1 MLGSFFSILGGAG
14 YFWGKG
20 LNDIAKRDAGEAYLN
35 AQGYNRD
42 RQWYLDSLVYS
53 TVPEERMKF
62 CRLVGRHVFPTGRD
76 LSDGSHIDEDRDRM
90 LALRQIALK
99 EGWKYYDSGDLLADP
114 VYTKLTGMKCNPNIN
129 SLAPD
134 WDAIAQE
141 LNEETARKEVWKDRC
156 KHGHEVDVFPMD
168 FGSEYN
174 YQCAVRSEY
183 YAWRRKYATSTDL
196 YTDFVELK
204 GIRSTEPKDYETE
217 EEFLEAA
224 KKEEEYYSQ
233 FQVYRELESKR
244 FFYFYLNTVESAWGR
259 LKEDF
264 SDELSISDMRKFL
277 YEVTIGSVDE
287 ESADRYLRIAKDKL
301 TILGY
306 LTPENEKELEPYL
319 DPSIYPIGIPRSV
332 LEAKAEAAAAKERAD
347 RASEYLTKLQ
357 EKNRSISQPIK
368 EHPSH
373 NPIHPQF
380 TQPITAIGKTY
391 TIQRGNRKSRLTLT
405 KGV

>member
-1 MLGSFFSILGGAG
+1 MA
-14 YFWGKG
+14 
-20 LNDIAKRDAGEAYLN
+20 
-35 AQGYNRD
+35 
-42 RQWYLDSLVYS
+42 
-53 TVPEERMKF
+53 MK
-62 CRLVGRHVFPTGRD
+62 
-76 LSDGSHIDEDRDRM
+76 S
-90 LALRQIALK
+90 
-99 EGWKYYDSGDLLADP
+99 
-114 VYTKLTGMKCNPNIN
+114 
-129 SLAPD
+129 
-134 WDAIAQE
+134 
-141 LNEETARKEVWKDRC
+141 
-156 KHGHEVDVFPMD
+156 
-168 FGSEYN
+168 
-174 YQCAVRSEY
+174 
-183 YAWRRKYATSTDL
+183 STDL

>member
-1 MLGSFFSILGGAG
+1 MLGSFFSILGGVG

-42 RQWYLDSLVYS
+42 RQRYLDSLVYS

-62 CRLVGRHVFPTGRD
+62 CRLVGRHVSPTGRN
-76 LSDGSHIDEDRDRM
+76 LSDGFHIDESRDRM

-141 LNEETARKEVWKDRC
+141 MNEETARKEVWKDRC

-183 YAWRRKYATSTDL
+183 YAWRKKYSKMTDAYMDL
-196 YTDFVELK
+196 VFLK
-204 GIRSTEPKDYETE
+204 GIRRTKTTDYETE
-217 EEFLEAA
+217 EEFLEAV
-224 KKEEEYYSQ
+224 KREEEYLSQ
-233 FQVYRELESKR
+233 FSVYRESEDKHIAAFLINIVDIRWNAYNKDHSDYETIQEVKNSVKSSMNER
-244 FFYFYLNTVESAWGR
+244 EYLMI
-259 LKEDF
+259 LD
-264 SDELSISDMRKFL
+264 
-277 YEVTIGSVDE
+277 
-287 ESADRYLRIAKDKL
+287 DKL
-301 TILGY
+301 HIIGYYSDGSTLKVQNYKNLEEQHQPDPNQKVASQNRTEYSVSIKRKPSKLIL
-306 LTPENEKELEPYL
+306 T
-319 DPSIYPIGIPRSV
+319 R
-332 LEAKAEAAAAKERAD
+332 
-347 RASEYLTKLQ
+347 KL
-357 EKNRSISQPIK
+357 
-368 EHPSH
+368 
-373 NPIHPQF
+373 
-380 TQPITAIGKTY
+380 
-391 TIQRGNRKSRLTLT
+391 
-405 KGV
+405 